1 MTNRDDFDDYGNLR
15 SWQPPKPSVRECGCE
30 TNVRHW
36 GNRMAK
42 YIAHNGMEETEI
54 EADAVSVFADDGT
67 KVELQFRKS
76 DGDISL
82 SVNGTMLITP
92 IASNMVRIARIK

>member
-1 MTNRDDFDDYGNLR
+1 MEITAMMKATALFD
-15 SWQPPKPSVRECGCE
+15 
-30 TNVRHW
+30 
-36 GNRMAK
+36 A
-42 YIAHNGMEETEI
+42 ETEI